1 MQSLTPPPIDI
12 ATLTINDIYCYD
24 FGEWQVQKND
34 DDQKIWVRVRWEQPI
49 SKAVDIIVHSLA
61 MKKKANNKKII
72 LDNVLIKEEYMDTTT
87 VMKKQMVSTKFITD
101 EKMILDSIVAP
112 FSKKKMVSTKFI
124 TKEKMIMDSIVAPIE
139 KKKIQLILKKQ
150 CLDK

>member
-87 VMKKQMVSTKFITD
+87 VMKKQMVSTKFITE
-101 EKMILDSIVAP
+101 EKNDIG
-112 FSKKKMVSTKFI
+112 FHRGTFFE
-124 TKEKMIMDSIVAPIE
+124 EKNGFYQIYYKRKNDNGFHRGTY
-139 KKKIQLILKKQ
+139 
-150 CLDK
+150 